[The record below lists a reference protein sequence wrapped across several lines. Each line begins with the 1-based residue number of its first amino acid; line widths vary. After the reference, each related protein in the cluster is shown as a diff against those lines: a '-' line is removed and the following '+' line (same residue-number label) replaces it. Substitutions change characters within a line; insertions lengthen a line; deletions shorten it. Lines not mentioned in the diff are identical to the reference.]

1 MSRAENLLERARR
14 SQAGWSFRDLH
25 RLYTSFGFEMRQGA
39 KHAVFKHP
47 DFPELR
53 TTVPRS
59 RWLAVAYVTDAVK
72 RIDQLVSLQRR
83 EVTEDGCA

>member
-1 MSRAENLLERARR
+1 
-14 SQAGWSFRDLH
+14 
-25 RLYTSFGFEMRQGA
+25 MRQGA

-72 RIDQLVSLQRR
+72 RIDRLISLQRW